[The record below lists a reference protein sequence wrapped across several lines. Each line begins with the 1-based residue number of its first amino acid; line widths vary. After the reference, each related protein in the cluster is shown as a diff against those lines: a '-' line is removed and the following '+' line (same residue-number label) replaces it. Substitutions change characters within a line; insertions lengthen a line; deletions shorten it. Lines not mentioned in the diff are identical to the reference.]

1 MKLLIT
7 DDSKMAR
14 KMTKKSVSEIFGDEI
29 EILEATNGQ
38 EAVEQYKEHNP
49 EICLM
54 DLTMPVKDGFEATK
68 EIVDF
73 DESAKVII
81 VSADVQEGSM
91 VKAKENGALGFIKKP
106 INPNNLSKMFDK
118 LGLKDA

>member
-29 EILEATNGQ
+29 EIIEATNGQ
-38 EAVEQYKEHNP
+38 EAVEQYKEQNP

-68 EIVDF
+68 EIIDF
-73 DESAKVII
+73 DGSAKVII